1 MPPLA
6 CWNILMLW
14 VLDWKVPSPGMSI
27 PTCVTPRNCKKP
39 FWMALPLVK
48 PGKLPAKVYTTG
60 VKRTAMISAS
70 ASRALILLASKNGQC
85 HNRKRR
91 SIAHAYFRKRRI
103 PCSLIAFAFR
113 GKTPLWATPICAI
126 LVAFTGRVDLLP
138 TYSETQH
145 RGMPAGRIFLY
156 VCSVWNLSGG
166 LPLCCRDRLRWSP
179 HQAGPGL

>member
-1 MPPLA
+1 
-6 CWNILMLW
+6 
-14 VLDWKVPSPGMSI
+14 
-27 PTCVTPRNCKKP
+27 
-39 FWMALPLVK
+39 
-48 PGKLPAKVYTTG
+48 
-60 VKRTAMISAS
+60 MISAS

-85 HNRKRR
+85 HDRKRR

-138 TYSETQH
+138 SYSETQH

-166 LPLCCRDRLRWSP
+166 LPLCSAIACGGLHIRRGRGFDGPTHLHTQESTGLRPAVSDKSLETTCFQGFVCSP
-179 HQAGPGL
+179 GEKRFI